1 MSKNRDE
8 KGGNIGEKFILIPGL
23 TVYIAFAK
31 KKIFPREIL
40 FANIYSPLF
49 FFSFPFWQLL
59 TIGKVTLLNRNN
71 NRFRS
76 RQEFIEGFSLST
88 SVVRSKFNPLSVSRM
103 INANISY
110 FTLVS
115 IFQLPGYLLREDSN
129 CTIILLKK

>member
-8 KGGNIGEKFILIPGL
+8 KAGNTGEKFILIPGL

-49 FFSFPFWQLL
+49 SFLFWQLL

-115 IFQLPGYLLREDSN
+115 IFQIPGYLLREDSN